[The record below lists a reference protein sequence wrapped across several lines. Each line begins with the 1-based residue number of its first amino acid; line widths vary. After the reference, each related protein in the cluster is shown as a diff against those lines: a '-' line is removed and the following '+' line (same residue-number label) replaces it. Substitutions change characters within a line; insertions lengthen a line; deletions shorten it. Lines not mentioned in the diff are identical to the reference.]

1 MGAMPALANS
11 GGITPWREWRILEGK
26 DSAQRFF
33 TRAGVGRVVV
43 CRPFRLVAARK
54 GVTMPHSQ
62 FDRVALW
69 IVLMMLIMVPWI
81 LEFAG
86 YLK

>member
-1 MGAMPALANS
+1 
-11 GGITPWREWRILEGK
+11 
-26 DSAQRFF
+26 
-33 TRAGVGRVVV
+33 
-43 CRPFRLVAARK
+43 
-54 GVTMPHSQ
+54 MPHSQ